1 MIDTP
6 TTPPVDNQWG
16 GDDYIKMEARI
27 TKLEANGES
36 SAKLIEAMQLRM
48 DEGFKNLRAELHLE
62 IASVRN
68 EISGLRNEMRIEISQ
83 LRSEVTAIRQDMN
96 TNFRWFMGI
105 QTTTIFALIGV
116 GARALNLF

>member
-1 MIDTP
+1 MI
-6 TTPPVDNQWG
+6 
-16 GDDYIKMEARI
+16 A
-27 TKLEANGES
+27 
-36 SAKLIEAMQLRM
+36 AMQLRM

-68 EISGLRNEMRIEISQ
+68 EISGLRNEMRIEIGGLRNEMRIEISQ